1 MWSAVVHV
9 AAWGVGQAVH
19 LDFGAAAH
27 PKPSAKGTAA
37 AAAAAAAAATAAQ
50 PTSVRDVWHAEL
62 FSSTERT
69 ATFRLGA
76 AGPGGTF
83 QIKAKGPRP
92 TAPRLTV
99 G

>member
-1 MWSAVVHV
+1 M
-9 AAWGVGQAVH
+9 
-19 LDFGAAAH
+19 
-27 PKPSAKGTAA
+27 
-37 AAAAAAAAATAAQ
+37 
-50 PTSVRDVWHAEL
+50 WHAEL